1 MSTAVR
7 VVVPRAP
14 SRGVPPSPTSAPL
27 SRRLL
32 HPRLAG
38 ARVKPLASSSS
49 DDATTT
55 LSDDVPAEKVSFAS
69 HCHAVLG
76 MSGADV
82 DKVLSREPKL
92 AGYDV
97 ERAVAPKTR
106 FFTDALG
113 VPAEKLRAAV
123 KRDPRILVV
132 SLASLSS
139 AAAWLERTC
148 GVTPGEAGAILCRA
162 PSLAWADAER
172 NLTPTVDFLVDELGV
187 SPPALKALATRQP
200 SVLLM
205 SVDGNL
211 REKTAYFSRAFED
224 DDAGSSARSGSSSS
238 GSDFASG
245 RARACAMIAKHP
257 AVLALSVEKSVAP
270 KVRFLAETCGMGSRR
285 AFAVAEK
292 APAILSLS
300 LERNIA
306 PTFRFLSHE
315 LGLGTEQAAKVVE
328 QRPMLLAYSL
338 DKKIRP
344 TVAYLVH
351 EFFPRCD
358 AREAVTLC
366 NYSLKNRIVPRVR
379 VMRRQKLMAQA
390 GETPALSPAYVLS
403 RTDADF
409 VDLVGCRRDAY
420 DAEVRE
426 AARDPSAGRLG
437 YLDDERKAP
446 KGAWTLE
453 LGREMAARAREAR
466 GEEEGGEQRTRV

>member
-1 MSTAVR
+1 MPLPHIR
-7 VVVPRAP
+7 
-14 SRGVPPSPTSAPL
+14 PL

-32 HPRLAG
+32 RPRLAG

-172 NLTPTVDFLVDELGV
+172 NLTPTVDFWMSPA
-187 SPPALKALATRQP
+187 SPPAQGVGDEAAERLA
-200 SVLLM
+200 M
-205 SVDGNL
+205 SADGNL
-211 REKTAYFSRAFED
+211 REKTAYFSRALFED
-224 DDAGSSARSGSSSS
+224 DDAGSSARSDSSTS

-257 AVLALSVEKSVAP
+257 AVLALSVENRSP
-270 KVRFLAETCGMGSRR
+270 RFASDGDGGMGSRR

-300 LERNIA
+300 LER
-306 PTFRFLSHE
+306 TSRRRFGFYRTSSVS
-315 LGLGTEQAAKVVE
+315 GRSRRRRSWSRG
-328 QRPMLLAYSL
+328 
-338 DKKIRP
+338 
-344 TVAYLVH
+344 
-351 EFFPRCD
+351 RCSW
-358 AREAVTLC
+358 RT
-366 NYSLKNRIVPRVR
+366 
-379 VMRRQKLMAQA
+379 RRQK
-390 GETPALSPAYVLS
+390 
-403 RTDADF
+403 
-409 VDLVGCRRDAY
+409 
-420 DAEVRE
+420 
-426 AARDPSAGRLG
+426 DPSDGG
-437 YLDDERKAP
+437 VP
-446 KGAWTLE
+446 
-453 LGREMAARAREAR
+453 RARVFPRATR
-466 GEEEGGEQRTRV
+466 GRR